1 MSRNVGIAVTIIT
14 VLCCACPGLFL
25 CVFGGLIGAGVPLTT
40 TLNDVSV
47 SQTLPASYGVGL
59 ICLSII
65 LILIPI
71 VVVFVTLR
79 SKKPVVENESVVVP
93 PP

>member
-1 MSRNVGIAVTIIT
+1 MNRNVGIALTIIT
-14 VLCCACPGLFL
+14 VLCCACPGLFM

-40 TLNDVSV
+40 TVGDVSSV
-47 SQTLPASYGVGL
+47 QSLPAYYGFGL

-71 VVVFVTLR
+71 IVGFVTLR
-79 SKKPVVENESVVVP
+79 SPKPAVDSSVVVP

>member
-1 MSRNVGIAVTIIT
+1 MNRNVGIALTIIT
-14 VLCCACPGLFL
+14 ILCCACPGLFM
-25 CVFGGLIGAGVPLTT
+25 CVFGGMIGAGVPLTT
-40 TLNDVSV
+40 TVGDVS
-47 SQTLPASYGVGL
+47 SIQSLPTSYGFGL

-71 VVVFVTLR
+71 IVGVVTLR
-79 SKKPVVENESVVVP
+79 TPKKVENESVVVP

>member
-1 MSRNVGIAVTIIT
+1 MSRNVSIAVTIIT

-25 CVFGGLIGAGVPLTT
+25 CVFGGMIGAGVPLTT
-40 TLNDVSV
+40 SFNDVST
-47 SQTLPASYGVGL
+47 SQTLPASYGFGL

-65 LILIPI
+65 LILIP
-71 VVVFVTLR
+71 VVVGFVTLR
-79 SKKPVVENESVVVP
+79 KKPVTVDESVVVP

>member
-1 MSRNVGIAVTIIT
+1 MNRNVGIALTIIT
-14 VLCCACPGLFL
+14 VLCCACPGLFM

-40 TLNDVSV
+40 TVGDVSSV
-47 SQTLPASYGVGL
+47 QNLPASYGFGL

-71 VVVFVTLR
+71 IVGFVTLR
-79 SKKPVVENESVVVP
+79 KKPAVVDSSVVVP

>member
-1 MSRNVGIAVTIIT
+1 MNRNVGIALTIIT

-25 CVFGGLIGAGVPLTT
+25 CVFGGMIGAGVPLTT
-40 TLNDVSV
+40 SFNDVST
-47 SQTLPASYGVGL
+47 SQTLPASYGFGL
-59 ICLSII
+59 ICLSIL

-71 VVVFVTLR
+71 VVGFVTLR
-79 SKKPVVENESVVVP
+79 KKPVVVDASVVVP

>member
-1 MSRNVGIAVTIIT
+1 MNRNVGIALTIIT
-14 VLCCACPGLFL
+14 ILCCACPGLFM
-25 CVFGGLIGAGVPLTT
+25 CVFGGMIGAGVPLTT
-40 TLNDVSV
+40 TVGDVS
-47 SQTLPASYGVGL
+47 SIQSLPTSYGFGL

-71 VVVFVTLR
+71 IVGIVTLR
-79 SKKPVVENESVVVP
+79 TPKKVENESVVVP

>member
-1 MSRNVGIAVTIIT
+1 MNRNVGIALTIVT
-14 VLCCACPGLFL
+14 VLCCACPGLFM
-25 CVFGGLIGAGVPLTT
+25 CVFGGMIGAGVPLTT
-40 TLNDVSV
+40 SFGDVSS
-47 SQTLPASYGVGL
+47 SQTLPVSYGVGL

-71 VVVFVTLR
+71 VVGFVTLR
-79 SKKPVVENESVVVP
+79 KKPVTVDESVVVP